1 MFAPPV
7 SDLGQEAGHCDDNG
21 GGGAEGIGIGHGD
34 SPSESRTIMPAGTT
48 ANESDAP
55 LPAGS
60 VRWLNSRP
68 LQRCATLA
76 ILSADRMA
84 KRTFDHMIV

>member
-1 MFAPPV
+1 
-7 SDLGQEAGHCDDNG
+7 
-21 GGGAEGIGIGHGD
+21 
-34 SPSESRTIMPAGTT
+34 MPAGTT